1 MTEEQDVDRHAEI
14 ESKPSGDTPCM
25 ITLLL
30 SSFLQDGQMGS
41 CRSSFFSV
49 DEPSAGVESADRE
62 GADEV

>member
-1 MTEEQDVDRHAEI
+1 
-14 ESKPSGDTPCM
+14 M

-30 SSFLQDGQMGS
+30 SSFLQDGHIGF
-41 CRSSFFSV
+41 CWSSFLSD